1 MKVDLPCDL
10 ERQQNTSCL
19 VNDERRESIIAD
31 LSVDDFISVDGG
43 TEDTLVNK
51 CVSEEADLEP
61 IIITQQP
68 DLACVFADFLDVN
81 NSTYKVTEELIEQ
94 HRQKGLVKINGDD
107 FLYEHVHRNDDD
119 QKNDNN
125 SDFEDDELNEFNNGF
140 FFTPG
145 QLSHVIETIVERQ
158 NDKSLLE
165 NGAIQVRPLGEIFG
179 VQQSKQ
185 FPVKGGVRG
194 RGRGRGRGWGRGG
207 KSSSRGRYRQKT
219 YVDKK
224 YVSTDFLFPK
234 KKKFNNNIRRRQR
247 NIQFDVR
254 KKPIK
259 QDVDKEV
266 IFKDIGRVIPDK
278 LMTSFQWTGDFDLEG
293 GSDWS
298 GEVLNWSFSSNPF
311 QVTTFLKG
319 DRNIVTEFPHVFK
332 YYECAKIYAIEADVV
347 FMNHI
352 DKFVLLTAWSGKDSI
367 PVDSLTGKRMESLL
381 ENSEHRVME
390 VDGLEESRI
399 VRFRVLGNQVY
410 PGFRDEDNRYTF
422 HVDGVP
428 TSLFY
433 INCAVSGL
441 KEWPEEVGNV
451 EVRVLYL
458 VEFTCPYDIGLE

>member
-1 MKVDLPCDL
+1 MGM
-10 ERQQNTSCL
+10 
-19 VNDERRESIIAD
+19 I
-31 LSVDDFISVDGG
+31 
-43 TEDTLVNK
+43 
-51 CVSEEADLEP
+51 
-61 IIITQQP
+61 
-68 DLACVFADFLDVN
+68 
-81 NSTYKVTEELIEQ
+81 
-94 HRQKGLVKINGDD
+94 
-107 FLYEHVHRNDDD
+107 FLYEHSRRNDDD
-119 QKNDNN
+119 QINDNS
-125 SDFEDDELNEFNNGF
+125 SDFESDEINELNNDF
-140 FFTPG
+140 FFTPD
-145 QLSHVIETIVERQ
+145 QLLYVTEIIVERQ
-158 NDKSLLE
+158 NNRSSFE
-165 NGAIQVRPLGEIFG
+165 NGFVQAKPLGEIFG

-194 RGRGRGRGWGRGG
+194 RGQGRGRGRGRGE

-219 YVDKK
+219 YVDRE
-224 YVSTDFLFPK
+224 YVSTDLVFSK
-234 KKKFNNNIRRRQR
+234 KKKFNSNIRRRQR

-254 KKPIK
+254 KKSIK

-293 GSDWS
+293 GPDWS

-319 DRNIVTEFPHVFK
+319 DKNIVTDFPHVFK

-352 DKFVLLTAWSGKDSI
+352 DKFVLLTAWAGKDSI
-367 PVDSLTGKRMESLL
+367 PVDSLTNKKMDSLL
-381 ENSEHRVME
+381 EDSEHRVME
-390 VDGLEESRI
+390 VDGLEESKI

-422 HVDGVP
+422 HIDGVP